1 MAIITWT
8 GTTSGDWNTTTNW
21 SSGSIP
27 GASDTVIFNTGGQ
40 TISGTSIPAV
50 LEIKILDGFTGS
62 FGVKAGNLDV
72 DATTVFIKS
81 PTAPVFISGDF
92 TTVIITDNDG
102 TADSINIG
110 SNSNITSLRYL
121 GGAGTVT
128 LEGSTLTNLEFI
140 GTPRGIVTIP
150 ATGPDVT
157 TITMDAGQFTT
168 SANVTT
174 ANISGG
180 EITVKGSANLTTAN
194 IRGKSVVSFE
204 SSGTLTT
211 ANVYDKPSVL
221 TLENNVS
228 AGATLTDVNLYDGT
242 LDDRSGSG
250 ATTYTN
256 GVSVRGQGI
265 VRADVNRTLVVT

>member
-1 MAIITWT
+1 MAIITWL

-27 GASDTVIFNTGGQ
+27 TSSDTVIFNASSK

-50 LEIKILDGFTGS
+50 DEIKILDGFTGT
-62 FGVKAGNLDV
+62 FGVSGGNLDV

-81 PTAPVFISGDF
+81 PSAPVFISGDF

-102 TADSINIG
+102 TADSVNIG

-121 GGAGTVT
+121 GGAGKVT
-128 LEGSTLTNLEFI
+128 LAGSTLTNLEFI
-140 GTPRGIVTIP
+140 GTPRGSITIP
-150 ATGPDVT
+150 STGPTVT
-157 TITMDAGQFTT
+157 TVTMDAGQLDT
-168 SANVTT
+168 SANITT
-174 ANISGG
+174 ANVSGG
-180 EITVKGSANLTTAN
+180 ELAVKGSANLTTAN

-211 ANVYDKPSVL
+211 ANVFDKPSVL

-228 AGATLTDVNLYDGT
+228 SGATLTDVNLYDGT

>member
-1 MAIITWT
+1 MAIVTWT
-8 GTTSGDWNTTTNW
+8 GASSADWNTGTNW
-21 SSGSIP
+21 STGSVP
-27 GASDTVIFNTGGQ
+27 GSSDTVIFNTGGQ
-40 TISGTSIPAV
+40 TITGTSIPAV

-62 FGVKAGNLDV
+62 FGVKGGNLDV

-81 PTAPVFISGDF
+81 PTAPVFLSGDF
-92 TTVIITDNDG
+92 TTVMITDNDG

-110 SNSNITSLRYL
+110 ANSTITNFRYL

-128 LEGSTLTNLEFI
+128 LEGSSITNLELI
-140 GTPRGIVTIP
+140 GTPRGIITIP
-150 ATGPDVT
+150 STGPVVT
-157 TITMDAGQFTT
+157 TITMDSGQLNC

-174 ANISGG
+174 ANITGG
-180 EITVKGSANLTTAN
+180 ELLIGGSANLTTAN
-194 IRGKSVVSFE
+194 IRGKSVLSFE

-211 ANVYDKPSVL
+211 ANVFDKPSVL
-221 TLENNVS
+221 SLEKN
-228 AGATLTDVNLYDGT
+228 ATTGATLTDVNLYDGT

>member
-1 MAIITWT
+1 MAIVTWT
-8 GTTSGDWNTTTNW
+8 GASSSDWNTNTNW
-21 SSGSIP
+21 SSDSVP
-27 GASDTVIFNTGGQ
+27 GASDTVIFNSGNQ
-40 TISGTSIPAV
+40 TITGTTIPAV
-50 LEIKILDGFTGS
+50 SEIKILDGFTGS
-62 FGVKAGNLDV
+62 FGVKGGNLGV

-110 SNSNITSLRYL
+110 SNSDITTLRYL
-121 GGAGTVT
+121 GGAGNIT
-128 LEGSTLTNLEFI
+128 LEGSTLTTLEFI

-150 ATGPDVT
+150 ATGPDIT
-157 TITMDAGQFTT
+157 TVTMDAGQLTT

-174 ANISGG
+174 ANLTGG
-180 EITVKGSANLTTAN
+180 EMIVKGSANLTTAN
-194 IRGKSVVSFE
+194 VRGKSIVSFE

-211 ANVYDKPSVL
+211 ANVYDRPSIL
-221 TLENNVS
+221 SLENNVS
-228 AGATLTDVNLYDGT
+228 SGATLTDVNLYDGT

-256 GVSVRGQGI
+256 GVSVRGQGMM
-265 VRADVNRTLVVT
+265 RADVNRTLVVT